1 MSNYKTKLHKIKAF
15 AFDVDGVLTD
25 GTFISMSDGD
35 LVRVFNAKDGFGMRM
50 ALLNGYHIAIITGGA
65 SESIVKRF
73 LPMGMDPEDIYMKS
87 RNKIPDFETF
97 CTKHSVNMEEVAFIG
112 DDIPDIPILKVCGLA
127 VCPSDAVAEVKEV
140 CDFVSLYP
148 GGKGCARDLIEQV
161 LKVQN
166 RWIFDCQAYSG

>member
-1 MSNYKTKLHKIKAF
+1 
-15 AFDVDGVLTD
+15 
-25 GTFISMSDGD
+25 
-35 LVRVFNAKDGFGMRM
+35 
-50 ALLNGYHIAIITGGA
+50 
-65 SESIVKRF
+65 
-73 LPMGMDPEDIYMKS
+73 
-87 RNKIPDFETF
+87 
-97 CTKHSVNMEEVAFIG
+97 VAFIG